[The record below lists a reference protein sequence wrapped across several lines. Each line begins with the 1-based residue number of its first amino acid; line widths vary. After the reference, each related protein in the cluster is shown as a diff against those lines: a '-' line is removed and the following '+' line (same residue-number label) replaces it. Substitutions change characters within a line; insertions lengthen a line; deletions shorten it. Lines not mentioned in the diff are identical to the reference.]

1 MRDSVNESCNIC
13 ADAAG
18 PAFVTAPHSE
28 AGSLLTRRRAL
39 TAALTAL
46 ILTGIAAIYV
56 FEIAG
61 RMPDYEVYRRAA
73 ERALAAEPLYRPDD
87 GHYQFKYLPAFAVV
101 MLPLG
106 VGSDAVVRA
115 CWFVASVLILV
126 LLLRK
131 SVTVLPER
139 LHSRAYLIGITFVLL
154 AKFYAHEIELG
165 QVNIMMAA
173 LVVLAVAE
181 MQAGREFSAGLLI
194 AGAIVLKPYAVLLL
208 PWLVGRWRMGS
219 LAGAALGTAV
229 ALLLPALVYG
239 FEGNAHLLGEWWRTV
254 TDTTAPNLADLNNVS
269 ASAVFA
275 RLVGVG
281 PTAQALAAALVVA
294 LLALAAA
301 VFFARSRVAAPEPL
315 EAALLL
321 TMMPIISPQGWD
333 YVFLLATLTTMLLIN
348 YRDQL
353 PGLMK
358 PLVMIALVVIAL
370 TIFDLVGR
378 TAYLAFMRL
387 SMITICYLVVISGL
401 ATLRWRRVA

>member
-1 MRDSVNESCNIC
+1 M
-13 ADAAG
+13 
-18 PAFVTAPHSE
+18 
-28 AGSLLTRRRAL
+28 TRRRAL
-39 TAALTAL
+39 TAALVAIIL
-46 ILTGIAAIYV
+46 IGIAAIYV
-56 FEIAG
+56 FKIAG

-106 VGSDAVVRA
+106 FGSDAVVRA
-115 CWFVASVLILV
+115 CWFVLSVLVLV
-126 LLLRK
+126 LLLRQ

-208 PWLVGRWRMGS
+208 PWLVGRRRVAS

-229 ALLLPALVYG
+229 ALLLPASVYG
-239 FEGNAHLLGEWWRTV
+239 FDGNARLLGEWWRTV

-269 ASAVFA
+269 AAAVFA
-275 RLVGVG
+275 RLLGVG
-281 PTAQALAAALVVA
+281 PTAQALATALVIA
-294 LLALAAA
+294 LLAVAAA
-301 VFFARSRVAAPEPL
+301 VFLTRSRVARPEPL
-315 EAALLL
+315 
-321 TMMPIISPQGWD
+321 
-333 YVFLLATLTTMLLIN
+333 
-348 YRDQL
+348 YRPDDGHYQFKYL
-353 PGLMK
+353 P
-358 PLVMIALVVIAL
+358 AFAVV
-370 TIFDLVGR
+370 
-378 TAYLAFMRL
+378 
-387 SMITICYLVVISGL
+387 
-401 ATLRWRRVA
+401 